1 MTTSSD
7 HTAQPVRPALANPR
21 NARPIALVPLKGGAP
36 RREIQPPKLPARHAA
51 LARAFLFVESRVDR
65 YTIAIG
71 EPVGLVRHA
80 DDRHQLAEHGLAS
93 APQ

>member
-36 RREIQPPKLPARHAA
+36 RREIQPPKLPVLPENHI
-51 LARAFLFVESRVDR
+51 RA
-65 YTIAIG
+65 
-71 EPVGLVRHA
+71 
-80 DDRHQLAEHGLAS
+80 
-93 APQ
+93 